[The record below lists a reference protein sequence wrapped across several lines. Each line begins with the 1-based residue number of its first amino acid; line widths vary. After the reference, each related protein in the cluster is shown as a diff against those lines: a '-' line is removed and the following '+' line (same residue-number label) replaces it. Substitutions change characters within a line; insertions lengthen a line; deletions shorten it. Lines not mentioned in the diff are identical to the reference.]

1 MCQYVSWIEAKGK
14 VLFLTD
20 KMLKIRHKKMKVKFP
35 DLSEQQGHGA
45 IRWFYELR
53 DSIGLDKECR
63 NFSNPSNFPKEIV
76 KAIKKGQ
83 MGYGVNP
90 EIVKQILTKSAL
102 KELSAKTDP
111 KTIADRKKA
120 NADRNKLGVSAFN
133 SLVKIKKNR
142 NNLWK

>member
-1 MCQYVSWIEAKGK
+1 
-14 VLFLTD
+14 
-20 KMLKIRHKKMKVKFP
+20 MKVKFP

-63 NFSNPSNFPKEIV
+63 NFSSPLNFPKEIV

-120 NADRNKLGVSAFN
+120 NADWKKAIADWKKAIADRKKANADRNKLGISVFN